1 MRRRK
6 EEEYEDKRGGWDG
19 AIERG
24 RRTRTKEQGT
34 RRGEV
39 KGVS

>member
-1 MRRRK
+1 MLWK
-6 EEEYEDKRGGWDG
+6 YEEEKGGRDG

-34 RRGEV
+34 RGEV